1 MIRILFTD
9 VDGSLTDGK
18 IIISSDGIETKNFSV
33 KDGMG
38 INKAKKLG
46 IVVAIITGRSSE
58 CVTIRASELQID
70 EVHQGVVDKVS
81 KMDQIL
87 EKYGLSYEESAFFGD
102 DINDIPSMQKC
113 RVSGSPSD
121 AEKEVL
127 DTVSFVSPRK
137 GGEGAARD
145 FIEHIIKLNESNLGV
160 K

>member
-18 IIISSDGIETKNFSV
+18 IIIASDGTETKNFSV
-33 KDGMG
+33 KDGIG
-38 INKAKKLG
+38 IIKAKKLG
-46 IVVAIITGRSSE
+46 MIIAIITGRSSK

-70 EVHQGVVDKVS
+70 EVRQGVSDKVAE
-81 KMDQIL
+81 MDKIL
-87 EKYGLSYEESAFFGD
+87 EKYGLSYNEAAFFGD

-113 RVSGSPSD
+113 QVSGSPSD

-127 DTVSFVSPRK
+127 DVVSYISSRK

-145 FIEHIIKLNESNLGV
+145 FIEHLIELNNSDSV
-160 K
+160 